1 MGQIHAKG
9 TPEWLEFNKEK
20 LIKAANTLTRMMD
33 EAGLFPIAQE
43 RLRKAFKFATNDGGM
58 KYGVKVEKQLQA
70 KETDRFHQEH
80 AAEYLSAV
88 GVKLEDLKTEGVQ

>member
-1 MGQIHAKG
+1 MGQIHPKG
-9 TPEWLEFNKEK
+9 TREWLEFNRDK
-20 LIKAANTLTRMMD
+20 LVKAANTLTRLMD
-33 EAGLFPIAQE
+33 EAGLFPVAQE

-70 KETDRFHQEH
+70 KDTDRFHQDH
-80 AAEYLSAV
+80 AAEILAAV